1 MEISVHLRI
10 LITEKKDV
18 VILGKGITKE
28 LVLTLTPEN
37 FFHSTLEKMIQNFV

>member
-1 MEISVHLRI
+1 MEISVHLDNRI
-10 LITEKKDV
+10 KKKNIE
-18 VILGKGITKE
+18 ILGKGITKE